1 MKVQAISRAIAP
13 LKKPFFHSSFS
24 FPPRM
29 SQAVY
34 GSTGE
39 ECKSTPKISRSRHG
53 HDLGH
58 VIDVDLIDQILIFDD
73 ISNVER

>member
-1 MKVQAISRAIAP
+1 
-13 LKKPFFHSSFS
+13 
-24 FPPRM
+24 M

-34 GSTGE
+34 GSRGE